1 MNGVDPRT
9 PVLVGIAQHTV
20 KRQDL
25 PGPEPLSAWEIVC
38 RDAMSDAGLDAR
50 TLSEVDAL
58 LLTDCMSWRYDDP
71 AARLAERLGAS
82 ASFRHIGPPSGTSG
96 QTLVNL
102 AANRIRRGEASVAL
116 VCGGEA
122 LASLRAYRKQGE
134 QPAWSF
140 PHPEGPEFAF
150 DLDEQQHPGE
160 AAIGLTEGVGAVYNF
175 ALRDIARRAH
185 LGIAPEDYRRQ
196 LGQTLAGMTEI
207 AAANPSAW
215 FSQAREEDFL
225 IEPRAENRLV
235 AYPYTKHMVAMLEV
249 DISAAVMLCSE
260 EWADSHGIGQER
272 RVYPWTSCYAEDP
285 VYLAVRRKIWCS
297 PAMAAAGEAAL
308 SAAGITIA
316 DVKYI
321 DLYSCFPSAV
331 NFARDALGIPDRP
344 GNRITVTGGLP
355 YAGGPGSSYML
366 TSIARMAACLRA
378 DPAEFGMVSG
388 VGMMMSNHVFA
399 TYSTTPPGSHVRQPD
414 QSAIQAAVDRE
425 PTCVIDDAYSGTAR
439 VAAYT
444 VMYDRDGAASHG
456 AAICDLPNDARCHVQ
471 IVDQDLLALFEDEE
485 MVGRKVDVV
494 AGDRVGS
501 IVRAH

>member
-1 MNGVDPRT
+1 MNGVDPKT

-20 KRQDL
+20 KQEEL
-25 PGPEPLSAWEIVC
+25 PGPEPLAAWEIVC
-38 RDAMSDAGLDAR
+38 RRAMSDAGLHAR
-50 TLSEVDAL
+50 VLSDVDTL

-71 AARLAERLGAS
+71 AARLAEQLGTS
-82 ASFRHIGPPSGTSG
+82 ASFRYIGPPSGTAG

-102 AANRIRRGEASVAL
+102 AADRIRRGETSVAL

-122 LASLRAYRKQGE
+122 LASLKAYRKQGDK
-134 QPAWSF
+134 PAWSH

-185 LGIAPEDYRRQ
+185 LGIAPADYRRQ
-196 LGQTLAGMTEI
+196 LGRTQAGMTEV

-215 FSQAREEDFL
+215 FPESRTEDFL
-225 IEPRAENRLV
+225 IEARADNRLV

-260 EWADSHGIGQER
+260 EWADRHGIALDR

-285 VYLAVRRKIWCS
+285 VFLAVRPRIWCS
-297 PAMAAAGEAAL
+297 PGMAAASQAAL
-308 SAAGITIA
+308 SAAGITMEE
-316 DVKYI
+316 VKYL

-344 GNRITVTGGLP
+344 GNRVTVTGGLP

-366 TSIARMAACLRA
+366 TSITRMAACLRE

-414 QSAIQAAVDRE
+414 QPAVQAKVNLE
-425 PTCVIDDAYSGTAR
+425 PTCVIDDGYSGPAI

-456 AAICDLPNDARCHVQ
+456 AAICDLPNDARCHAR
-471 IVDQDLLALFEDEE
+471 ILDLELLALFENEE
-485 MVGRKVDVV
+485 MVGRNVDVV